1 MFHLEFVVLGV
12 RRYRLNRSEEQNRS
26 MKALTM
32 TLRASVLGSQDFGF
46 EPEAQDLPPLPAG
59 FHPPARNAEA
69 ENNRDL

>member
-1 MFHLEFVVLGV
+1 
-12 RRYRLNRSEEQNRS
+12 